1 MVIITSTALKATVQ
15 QETLKRGRRC
25 VGHAVAEKSTLPV
38 LGNILLTSDDQ
49 NRLKL
54 TATDLHVG
62 ITIWLEAVVQQ
73 EGSITVPAKLL
84 TDVVGSLPNDTITL
98 AMDSQTQSVNLTCGL
113 FEANIDAACGPSTHT
128 HPCSPQP
135 SSAGASSSPVA
146 KAMYRRA

>member
-1 MVIITSTALKATVQ
+1 MTTTTTTTPLKATVQ
-15 QETLKRGRRC
+15 QETLKRGLRI
-25 VGHAVAEKSTLPV
+25 VGHAVAEKSVLPV

-84 TDVVGSLPNDTITL
+84 TDVVSSLPNDTISLT
-98 AMDSQTQSVNLTCGL
+98 MDCQTQSVNLTCGL
-113 FEANIDAACGPSTHT
+113 FE
-128 HPCSPQP
+128 
-135 SSAGASSSPVA
+135 
-146 KAMYRRA
+146 